1 MNDQSPPAFRAGTI
15 AIVGRPNV
23 GKSTLLNALLGSKL
37 SITSRKAQ
45 TTRHRI
51 VGVLTREQ
59 AQLCFFDTPGFQTKH
74 VNALNSI
81 LNKTVGS
88 ATADADVV
96 VLVFDS
102 ARWTTADEA
111 VLKRIPRDKPLV
123 IVANKIDG
131 VENKNKLLPLLASL
145 HELAPQAALVPVSA
159 SKKQK
164 LDVLIEALIER
175 LPEGDALYD
184 EDTLTDRSERFL
196 ATELI
201 REKVFRL
208 LGEEVPYDCTVVIDK
223 FDEEPT
229 NQLIDGEVVLRR
241 VIHASI
247 LVERENQKPILLGS
261 NGERM
266 KQIGTDARR
275 DMQKLFDAPVHLE
288 LWVKVKSGWADSA
301 QSLRSYGYE

>member
-1 MNDQSPPAFRAGTI
+1 MSEDSKPFRAGTI

-23 GKSTLLNALLGSKL
+23 GKSTLLNAILGSKL

-51 VGVLTREQ
+51 VGVLTKEH

-81 LNKTVGS
+81 LNRTVGA
-88 ATADADVV
+88 ATVDADVV
-96 VLVFDS
+96 ILVFDS
-102 ARWTTADEA
+102 ARWTAADEA
-111 VLKRIPRDKPLV
+111 VLNRIPADKPLI
-123 IVANKIDG
+123 IVPNKIDG
-131 VENKNKLLPLLASL
+131 LANKNSLLPLLAAV

-159 SKKQK
+159 SKKQQ
-164 LDVLIEALIER
+164 LDVLVDAVIER
-175 LPEGDALYD
+175 LPEGDPLYD

-208 LGEEVPYDCTVVIDK
+208 LGEEIPYDCTVVIDK
-223 FDEEPT
+223 FEEEPS
-229 NQLIDGEVVLRR
+229 NQMLDGDVIMRR

-247 LVERENQKPILLGS
+247 LVERENQKPILLGA

-266 KQIGTDARR
+266 KQIGVDARR

-288 LWVKVKSGWADSA
+288 LWVRVKSGWADSA